1 MRPEVEVAQPLSIT
15 STSGSNEDFESV
27 GAQRKRLRFKI
38 PKFAEK
44 KCANLAKKNTGALLR
59 ESDSVIYTTMKRA
72 ALHVTINAV
81 CCAKV
86 KCKEDQQDGI
96 SAALGRDDG
105 ASGGSDASGGGSGDG
120 RGPAAVSGT
129 STSDDSDG

>member
-1 MRPEVEVAQPLSIT
+1 MANP
-15 STSGSNEDFESV
+15 
-27 GAQRKRLRFKI
+27 KI
-38 PKFAEK
+38 RGK
-44 KCANLAKKNTGALLR
+44 KEKKNTGALLR

-105 ASGGSDASGGGSGDG
+105 ARGGSDSGRGDGGPSGGGSGDG

-129 STSDDSDG
+129 STSDDSE